1 MTTRNPASA
10 SFRDSLKQFPFLVA
24 LVRTFRRVS
33 RFLIRLLQMQ
43 ICAISELF
51 EDKEQAILRKEAK
64 YFGDRLAT
72 HHHVQFLHDDK
83 FIESYR
89 KAFEDIPNHVKDPIT
104 TLDIKWRAHIC
115 TWAATQALK
124 LEGDFVECGVWYGI
138 LSKTMCEYIDFNK
151 LDRHFYLFDSW
162 GRMPGSHKKAA
173 YQLDIYGDVLKRF
186 EMYKNVS
193 LVRGLVPEVLDQVK
207 IEKIAFLGID
217 MNGSVAERA
226 ALERFYDKIVPGGVI
241 YFDDYG
247 WDYPDLRKTV
257 NEFFEDKPESLL
269 HFPSGNS
276 IVVKL

>member
-1 MTTRNPASA
+1 
-10 SFRDSLKQFPFLVA
+10 
-24 LVRTFRRVS
+24 
-33 RFLIRLLQMQ
+33 
-43 ICAISELF
+43 
-51 EDKEQAILRKEAK
+51 
-64 YFGDRLAT
+64 
-72 HHHVQFLHDDK
+72 
-83 FIESYR
+83 
-89 KAFEDIPNHVKDPIT
+89 
-104 TLDIKWRAHIC
+104 
-115 TWAATQALK
+115 
-124 LEGDFVECGVWYGI
+124 
-138 LSKTMCEYIDFNK
+138 
-151 LDRHFYLFDSW
+151 
-162 GRMPGSHKKAA
+162 
-173 YQLDIYGDVLKRF
+173 
-186 EMYKNVS
+186 MYKNVS